1 MLQIRLATAADY
13 EQVVALDTVASCE
26 PERRAQIRQW
36 IDAGTCYV
44 AQTDDA
50 VGAYG
55 VLGYHFFGNGFIEM
69 VMVGER
75 FRRQGLGLA
84 LVRYFRA
91 RCTTPKLFTSTNLSN
106 QRMQE
111 LLKAAGFRTSG
122 LIDNLDDNDPEIVFF
137 SRPGIGAPCGIP
149 HENT

>member
-1 MLQIRLATAADY
+1 MDIRAAIMADL
-13 EQVVALDTVASCE
+13 EPLVALDTVAASDPGRCV
-26 PERRAQIRQW
+26 QIRQW
-36 IDAGTCYV
+36 IDNRTCYV
-44 AQTDDA
+44 AHTGDA

-55 VLGYHFFGNGFIEM
+55 VLAYHFFGNGFIEM

-75 FRRQGLGLA
+75 FRRQGLGMA
-84 LVRYFRA
+84 LVRYFQA
-91 RCTTPKLFTSTNLSN
+91 CCTTPKLFASTNLSN

-111 LLKAAGFRTSG
+111 LLKTAGFRTSG

-137 SRPGIGAPCGIP
+137 SRPGIEAPCGIP

>member
-1 MLQIRLATAADY
+1 MDIRAATMADLESLA
-13 EQVVALDTVASCE
+13 ALDTVAVCD
-26 PERRAQIRQW
+26 PGRRVQIRQW
-36 IDAGTCYV
+36 IESGTCHV
-44 AQTDDA
+44 AHTGDS

-55 VLGYHFFGNGFIEM
+55 VLAYHFFGNGFIEM
-69 VMVGER
+69 VMVGDA
-75 FRRQGLGLA
+75 FRRQGLGMA
-84 LVRYFRA
+84 LVRYFQA
-91 RCTTPKLFTSTNLSN
+91 CCTTPKLFASTNLSN

-137 SRPGIGAPCGIP
+137 SRSGVGDRCGIA